1 MMIDRYRKFYE
12 LAGKY
17 YPEDRLTYSSLSG
30 IIRKKWVL
38 NKLKKLP
45 SGNLLDCGCN
55 IGRLSSGW
63 NKGMVIGVDIA
74 YALLKK
80 GKRIYPYINFV
91 QGDLREIEF
100 FKKDSIDNA
109 IAIEVIEHLDRV
121 DDFLNGLYKILKPG
135 GMVLITTPSY
145 SGKRPEMLKLGVLK
159 SFGIKQGIEREYYF
173 HTAYKPEELRDI
185 VVKSKFSVIEYG
197 SFEFELRGWVKPFT
211 ILRNFFESISDRIFP
226 YSLLNILIV
235 EFLNRFEIDTF
246 YILDTLGLGRLTK
259 MFFKEGR
266 RSYVLAK
273 KVVCG

>member
-1 MMIDRYRKFYE
+1 MVDSYRVFYE
-12 LAGKY
+12 IAGRC

-30 IIRKKWVL
+30 IMRKKWVL
-38 NKLKKLP
+38 NKLKELP
-45 SGNLLDCGCN
+45 PGNLLDCGCN
-55 IGRLSSGW
+55 IGRLSSEW

-74 YALLKK
+74 YSLLKK
-80 GKRIYPYINFV
+80 GKSNFPNINFV

-121 DDFLNGLYKILKPG
+121 SDFLDGLYNILKPG

-145 SGKRPEMLKLGVLK
+145 SGKRPELLKLGVLK
-159 SFGIKQGIEREYYF
+159 SFGIREGIDGEHYF
-173 HTAYKPEELRDI
+173 HTAYKPEELQDMLM
-185 VVKSKFSVIEYG
+185 KSKFSVIEWG

-211 ILRNFFESISDRIFP
+211 ILRNFFESIGDRLFP
-226 YSLLNILIV
+226 CSLLNIIIV
-235 EFLNRFEIDTF
+235 EFLNRLEIDTF
-246 YILDTLGLGRLTK
+246 YILDTLGLGKLTK
-259 MFFKEGR
+259 ILFKEGR

>member
-1 MMIDRYRKFYE
+1 MKDSYRTFYE
-12 LAGKY
+12 VAGRC
-17 YPEDRLTYSSLSG
+17 YPEDKLTYSSLSG

-38 NKLKKLP
+38 DKLKKMP
-45 SGNLLDCGCN
+45 PGNLLDCGCN
-55 IGRLSSGW
+55 IGRLSSEW
-63 NKGMVIGVDIA
+63 DKGMVIGVDIA
-74 YALLKK
+74 FALLRK
-80 GKRIYPYINFV
+80 GKDNYPYINFV

-121 DDFLNGLYKILKPG
+121 EDFLNGLYKILKPG
-135 GMVLITTPSY
+135 GLVLITTPSY
-145 SGKRPEMLKLGVLK
+145 SGKRPEMLKLGILK
-159 SFGIKQGIEREYYF
+159 SFGIKKGIEGEYYI
-173 HTAYKPEELRDI
+173 HTAYKPEELRD
-185 VVKSKFSVIEYG
+185 VVKKSKFSVIEYG

-211 ILRNFFESISDRIFP
+211 LLRKFFESISDRIFP

-235 EFLNRFEIDTF
+235 EFLNRLEVDTF